1 MKKQLLMILAVAV
14 LLTGCNNADKKDTEA
29 NIQQT
34 EAESSVIDQDE
45 ETSSATSETTETT
58 PEIETEAQTEVET
71 EAVVHEHTYTG
82 QVTIAATCTQKGE
95 KIFSCECGNTYT
107 EEIAVIA
114 HSYEAFIYNNDATQ
128 QADGTQSRSCSVCGK
143 VDTQTAKGTKLP
155 FDPYSLRA
163 VASLN
168 EIPVVGTLTST
179 DASLYNQVRNNIDAG
194 NYEKVRYITSTGDQ
208 FCMWNVRLADERDK
222 EAFGITTYYWFM
234 APIEN
239 EFSSGY
245 KHSNFVSVDA
255 SDADKKMIAIGR
267 NVSGSVNESMLN
279 RVNLPPAFETI
290 NSAECP
296 VSLYEIVE
304 TDAMIYVWLEG
315 TNCGQAGVGTCGS
328 FDCKQTCL
336 RYKTFEQLQKM
347 PIEKGWTSW
356 TGGESNRMNWNG
368 KLLVKFYQLKY

>member
-1 MKKQLLMILAVAV
+1 MKNRLLMMIAVVV
-14 LLTGCNNADKKDTEA
+14 LLVGCGKADTPDTETA
-29 NIQQT
+29 TQQT
-34 EAESSVIDQDE
+34 ESQ
-45 ETSSATSETTETT
+45 SETESLNRNTE
-58 PEIETEAQTEVET
+58 EESTEVET
-71 EAVVHEHTYTG
+71 ENSSEAETESEAVVHEHMYSEQATT
-82 QVTIAATCTQKGE
+82 AATCTQKGE
-95 KIFSCECGNTYT
+95 KLFSCECGNTYT
-107 EEIAVIA
+107 EEIEVIA
-114 HSYEAFIYNNDATQ
+114 HSYGSFTYNNDATQ
-128 QADGTQSRSCSVCGK
+128 QADGTQSRNCSVCGR

-163 VASLN
+163 VASLD

-194 NYEKVRYITSTGDQ
+194 NYEKIRYVTSTGDQ

-222 EAFGITTYYWFM
+222 EMFGITTYYWFM
-234 APIEN
+234 APIED

-255 SDADKKMIAIGR
+255 SDADKKMVAIGG

-290 NSAECP
+290 NSTECP

-304 TDAMIYVWLEG
+304 TDTMIYVWLEG
-315 TNCGQAGVGTCGS
+315 TNCGQTGVGTCGS

-336 RYKTFEQLQKM
+336 RYKTFDTLQRM

-356 TGGESNRMNWNG
+356 TGGESNRINWNG